1 MARLP
6 RLSIAHQLHL
16 LIQRAK
22 ADQPV
27 LHDAA
32 DCDAYLACLR
42 DASVTHGV
50 AVHAF
55 ALTPTDV
62 RLLVTPATDTAL
74 GALLQA
80 IGRRFVNPY
89 NRRHGRSGPLWDGRF
104 RATVVEPET
113 CFVDCLRFVET
124 APVRMGLVESAES
137 WPWSSAAHHA
147 GARRVPGL
155 SEHPQFWRIGNTP
168 FEREAVYRQLLA
180 LPLDAAPA
188 RRLENA
194 ALRGWA
200 LGSAAFI
207 DSVSALA
214 KRRLVPL
221 PRGRRP
227 KPRNADVSLNLSP
240 KEGGLVATPGL
251 KGADHG

>member
-22 ADQPV
+22 AAQPV
-27 LHDAA
+27 LRDGA

-42 DASVTHGV
+42 DASVTHRV

-62 RLLVTPATDTAL
+62 RLLVTPGTDTAL
-74 GALLQA
+74 GGLLQA

-113 CFVDCLRFVET
+113 CFVECLRFVET
-124 APVRMGLVESAES
+124 APVRMGLIESAEG

-147 GARRVPGL
+147 GVRRLPGL

-168 FEREAVYRQLLA
+168 FEREAAYRQLLA
-180 LPLDAAPA
+180 LPLDASQS

-194 ALRGWA
+194 ALQGWA

-221 PRGRRP
+221 PRGRRS
-227 KPRNADVSLNLSP
+227 KTRNAAVSLNLSP
-240 KEGGLVATPGL
+240 KEGDPISTPSK